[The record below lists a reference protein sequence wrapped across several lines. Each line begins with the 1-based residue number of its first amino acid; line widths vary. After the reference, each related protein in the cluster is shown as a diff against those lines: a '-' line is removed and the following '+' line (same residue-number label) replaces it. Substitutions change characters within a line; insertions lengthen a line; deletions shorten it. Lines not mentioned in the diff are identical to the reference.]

1 MILKNKRTCAERNKG
16 EKSKLRQ
23 WGHFSSE
30 KRTTSLQTWAPKWNT
45 MESLILKNNKRTC
58 AERNKG
64 GEASSDKWGHSS
76 FEKRTTSLQ
85 NSGPNMSQKVVFLC
99 TQQA

>member
-1 MILKNKRTCAERNKG
+1 
-16 EKSKLRQ
+16 
-23 WGHFSSE
+23 
-30 KRTTSLQTWAPKWNT
+30 

-64 GEASSDKWGHSS
+64 GGASSDKWGHSS

-85 NSGPNMSQKVVFLC
+85 NSGPNMSIMFQKVVFLC